1 VTKRWWEMETQAR
14 AALRGG
20 DDPEDFPGQHVIVGR
35 SVDEDYRQITI
46 DPR

>member
-1 VTKRWWEMETQAR
+1 MNGWWEMEAEAQ

-20 DDPEDFPGQHVIVGR
+20 DDPEDFPRQRVTVGG
-35 SVDEDYRQITI
+35 SVDEDYRQIML